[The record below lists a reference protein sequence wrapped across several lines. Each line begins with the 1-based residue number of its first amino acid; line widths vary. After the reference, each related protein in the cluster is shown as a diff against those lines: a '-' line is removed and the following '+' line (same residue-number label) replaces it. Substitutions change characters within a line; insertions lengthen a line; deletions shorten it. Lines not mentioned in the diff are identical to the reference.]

1 MSLIIKD
8 ILFHE
13 KPIERTKKCRGLILN
28 ANEKKKKIG
37 TQFKLFESNG
47 ENCQPIYFSCIRINS
62 LIFKLLLLN
71 KQPQMISTKYLVWSE
86 DAAAVNHRFICIPLF
101 FR

>member
-8 ILFHE
+8 IIFHE
-13 KPIERTKKCRGLILN
+13 KPIERTKKCGGLILN
-28 ANEKKKKIG
+28 ANEKKKKLG
-37 TQFKLFESNG
+37 HSSSCLSLMVRTVNQ
-47 ENCQPIYFSCIRINS
+47 YFSCIRINS